1 MTPTSPHSHTPT
13 PLHRDLAALA
23 LLFLAAFAFC
33 WPIFVPG
40 WIIPQ
45 GGGDL
50 VSFLWPTYRYAAHT
64 LHGILSGQASLTAL
78 LWNPTLY
85 SGAPFAADNQT
96 GLFYPP
102 NLAAFL
108 LFPDLPYAAL
118 ETLVALHL
126 FLAGAGTYLFMRHEH
141 SPREAGI
148 WHLSFGIFPALAFMA
163 SDVFITHLGNYNI
176 VAVSAYL
183 PLIFL
188 CLRHSLHVSRFTF
201 HESLRW
207 SILTGLS
214 FGLAALAG
222 HAQMTLILAFACAL
236 YTLYHLFTRIPSL
249 LTPRA
254 SLLTDHKPLLTDH
267 KLLPTAHRP
276 LPTAHWPLLT
286 VPLVAFGLA
295 AVALLPALQMVGY
308 TARTALSYAD
318 ASRWS
323 LPPLGLAG
331 AVSPL
336 VFGRGAR
343 DFWPA
348 WDRVEF
354 GYMGIV
360 ALSLAALARKPR
372 FFIVLALVALVIAM
386 GRYTPVHQLLFQFI
400 PGFASIRV
408 PARFILLTNF
418 SLAVLAGHSLIEKQ
432 NRPWIIFAAVA
443 LASTLLILAADLAW
457 AHPPAW
463 GAIITT
469 LALIAATAALYQRAP
484 ALLPLLLFAEL
495 FTFGAFVEVDRADP
509 NAGYPRGPALDYLLA
524 QPGPTRID
532 IATSQWQ
539 PDAPAVFGLESI
551 TGIANP
557 LALAAYDRYYWSVG
571 YRGSPQYNFLGAQ
584 FVVADKNHPPADSS
598 FVPVFNED
606 PAVDVYLNTNAM
618 PRISLITDPVFVP
631 DPDSAFAAVH
641 DPAFNP
647 AAQVVLESQP
657 SAVSRQPSANTN
669 LYYTAYAPGQFT
681 IVAQTP
687 APAYLV
693 LAEVWYPGWVAAL
706 NGRPAPIV
714 RADTAFMAVLLPAG
728 ESTVSFRF
736 TSPLLTLGAILTLAT
751 LLASVFVL
759 FRIPHS
765 SFRIHRSHLH
775 QHASAV
781 SFILP

>member
-1 MTPTSPHSHTPT
+1 MKLTR
-13 PLHRDLAALA
+13 LDLLAFA

-33 WPIFVPG
+33 WPIFASG

-50 VSFLWPTYRYAAHT
+50 ASFLWPTYRYAAHT
-64 LHGILSGQASLTAL
+64 LHGILTGQASFTAL

-102 NLAAFL
+102 NLVAFL
-108 LFPDLPYAAL
+108 LFPDLPYTAL

-126 FLAGAGTYLFMRHEH
+126 FLAGAGTYLFMRLEFPARD
-141 SPREAGI
+141 SKLEVGSWKSEAG
-148 WHLSFGIFPALAFMA
+148 LVSALAFMA

-188 CLRHSLHVSRFTF
+188 CLRQSLHVSRFTF

-222 HAQMTLILAFACAL
+222 HAQMTLILALACVL
-236 YTLYHLFTRIPSL
+236 YAAYHLLTRIPSF
-249 LTPRA
+249 LTPHGSRI
-254 SLLTDHKPLLTDH
+254 
-267 KLLPTAHRP
+267 
-276 LPTAHWPLLT
+276 TAHWPLLT
-286 VPLVAFGLA
+286 VPLIAFGLA
-295 AVALLPALQMVGY
+295 AIALLPALQMVGY

-372 FFIVLALVALVIAM
+372 FFIVLALVALVIAL
-386 GRYTPVHQLLFQFI
+386 GRYTPVHQLLFQFV

-443 LASTLLILAADLAW
+443 LTSTLLILAADLAW
-457 AHPPAW
+457 AHPLAW

-469 LALIAATAALYQRAP
+469 LALVAATAILYQRAP

-495 FTFGAFVEVDRADP
+495 FTFGAFVETDRADP
-509 NAGYPRGPALDYLLA
+509 SAGYTRGPALDYLLA

-584 FVVADKNHPPADSS
+584 FVIADKNHPPADSS

-618 PRISLITDPVFVP
+618 PRISLSTDPVFVP
-631 DPDSAFAAVH
+631 NPDAAFAAIH
-641 DPAFNP
+641 DPAFSP
-647 AAQVVLESQP
+647 VAQVVLESQP
-657 SAVSRQPSANTN
+657 SAVSGQPSARTN
-669 LYYTAYAPGQFT
+669 LYYTSYAPGQFT

-687 APAYLV
+687 TPAYLV
-693 LAEVWYPGWVAAL
+693 LAEVWYPGWVATL
-706 NGRPAPIV
+706 NGQPAPIV
-714 RADTAFMAVLLPAG
+714 RANTAFMAVLLPAG
-728 ESTVSFRF
+728 QSTVAFRF
-736 TSPLLTLGAILTLAT
+736 TSPLLTLGAIITLAT
-751 LLASVFVL
+751 FLISAFLL
-759 FRIPHS
+759 
-765 SFRIHRSHLH
+765 FRIHRS
-775 QHASAV
+775 